1 MRTCATF
8 ALSWTADAL
17 SMEDEVNTAVK
28 LRRPDADDLVAT
40 MAAKHA
46 NAQEALRNVP
56 NPPSNMVPT
65 NKTTNAD
72 SKSNTATSTNQG
84 INSSGGG
91 GSGSNSSNSGSSSSI
106 FNTLGDRQWRR
117 TGALHL
123 IMNCSAGTSEG
134 ASEALAEV

>member
-1 MRTCATF
+1 
-8 ALSWTADAL
+8 
-17 SMEDEVNTAVK
+17 MEDEVNTAVK

-56 NPPSNMVPT
+56 NPPSNMT
-65 NKTTNAD
+65 SINKNTNAD

-84 INSSGGG
+84 ISSSGD
-91 GSGSNSSNSGSSSSI
+91 SGSNSSSGNSSM
-106 FNTLGDRQWRR
+106 FNTLGGRLWRR